1 MQAVFNVALPVFALI
16 LAGFIAARLKLL
28 GPASSEA
35 LNKFVYY
42 FALPALLFL
51 VMFRVP
57 LASVADREF
66 LFAYVGPIGVV
77 LVVTAIVGR
86 LVWGL
91 RPSDLAVQTMTA
103 IYGNVGYMGIP
114 LCLMTFGDAG
124 LPMAIAATIITGS
137 IMFGLGV
144 MVIEADLRSG
154 AGLLK
159 AALGVIKVVSRNPLL
174 IAPILG
180 AVWASSGVGL
190 PVPIKSFL
198 DLMGAAASPCALFA
212 LGLFLAG
219 QPLRS
224 DLPPVTWLVF
234 LKLVAMPALTMLFIW
249 LDSGDQ
255 PLTLAQQVALLLN
268 ALPTGAGSFVLAQQ
282 YNRLVAQTSGA
293 ILISTVQSVLSV
305 SFLVAIFAIK

>member
-1 MQAVFNVALPVFALI
+1 MQAVFNVVLPVFALI
-16 LAGFIAARLKLL
+16 LAGFVAARLKLL

-77 LVVTAIVGR
+77 LIVTAVVGR

-124 LPMAIAATIITGS
+124 LPMAITATIITGS

-159 AALGVIKVVSRNPLL
+159 TAFGVLKVVSRNPLL
-174 IAPILG
+174 IAPVLG
-180 AVWASSGVGL
+180 AVWASSGIGL
-190 PVPIKSFL
+190 PVPIKSFF
-198 DLMGAAASPCALFA
+198 DLMGTAASPCALFA

-234 LKLVAMPALTMLFIW
+234 LKLVAMPVLTMLFIW
-249 LDSGDQ
+249 LDSGNQ